1 MSHENLIIPNTFTS
15 TTISHP
21 SPPTPIEEIKG
32 NFSYIT
38 DINSRQMLNN
48 AYNAICQTETW
59 DFVKQDIESFMF
71 SSDSRID
78 KISAKMNE
86 LGYYGHSGASFGWT
100 MRNMQYIA
108 KYGEQQFKN
117 IYLKNNS

>member
-1 MSHENLIIPNTFTS
+1 MSHENLIIPNTS
-15 TTISHP
+15 TTISPP

-78 KISAKMNE
+78 KISAKMNQ
-86 LGYYGHSGASFGWT
+86 LGYDGHSGASFGWT

-117 IYLKNNS
+117 NYLKNNS